1 MSWKNGK
8 GDRLEAIH
16 TEIEEVKEGV
26 GEVKESLKYAIYDLS
41 NAVNRIAD
49 KFEIFLEG
57 KFVPLKLAMLM
68 FIFAMAGNTTGKVID
83 RLLELFL
90 TLP

>member
-68 FIFAMAGNTTGKVID
+68 FIFSMAGNTTGKVID